1 MSPALL
7 DGLRLIGGIAVH
19 RPYVAIF
26 FAAFCILAIPALGW
40 RRTLAYSTV
49 AFAAAW
55 LSEYTSTRNGFPF
68 GAYTYSQDTSDRELF
83 ISNIP
88 AMASASFV
96 FLGYAGYC
104 VARSARLHGGAL
116 IAAGAALLT
125 ALDLVIDPASL
136 LGDRWFLG
144 HLYAYDA
151 PAAYYGVPWS
161 NSGGWL
167 LLTLV
172 VVGWLWL
179 LDRGRMSTGDALR
192 GATFFGGI
200 LVFNVAVCA
209 YLRLWGPAAIGLGLL
224 AIVTISI
231 AAASKAR
238 HAMVRA
244 HALRPLL

>member
-7 DGLRLIGGIAVH
+7 EGLRLTGGIAVH

-40 RRTLAYSTV
+40 RRTLAYSIV

-55 LSEYTSTRNGFPF
+55 LAEYSSTRNGFPF

-104 VARSARLHGGAL
+104 VARAVHLRGVAL

-151 PAAYYGVPWS
+151 SAAYYGVPWS

-167 LLTLV
+167 VLTFV
-172 VVGWLWL
+172 VVGCLWV
-179 LDRGRMSTGDALR
+179 LDRRRMRTGDALR

-200 LVFNVAVCA
+200 LVFNVAVCT
-209 YLRLWGPAAIGLGLL
+209 YLRLWGPAAVGVGLF
-224 AIVTISI
+224 VVVI
-231 AAASKAR
+231 AAVAVAAKGQ
-238 HAMVRA
+238 HAIVRA